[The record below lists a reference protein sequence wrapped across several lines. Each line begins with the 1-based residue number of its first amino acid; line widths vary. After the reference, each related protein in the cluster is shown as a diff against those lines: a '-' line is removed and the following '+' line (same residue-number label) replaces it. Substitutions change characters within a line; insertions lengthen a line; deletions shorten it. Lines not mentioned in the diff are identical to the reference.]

1 MLSYYLLM
9 IKDHIKTKIVGVL
22 KKIKVD
28 FDEKLIDLQPPTLL
42 SFGDYSSSIALKLG
56 KILKKNPIKIARKIQ
71 ENIGKDDFIE
81 KIEVINPGFLNF
93 WLSKKYYFFNLQ
105 SIAKSIFSFNN
116 FYFGLNKK
124 ILIEYAQPN
133 THKLFH
139 IGHLRN
145 ITLGEALAR
154 IFEAL
159 GNMVIRT
166 NYQGDI
172 GLHIAK
178 CLWAVKKEQEKNR
191 NVLDNF
197 KTISQK
203 IEFIGKMYALGTK
216 AYETNEKV
224 KKEVIEI
231 NKQIY
236 QKDPKIFDLWQKTR
250 QWSLD
255 YFEKIYNR
263 LDTRFDRL
271 FFESEMS
278 EKGREICQKALEKGI
293 LEKSQGALV
302 FNGKKYGLDTRV
314 FINSLGF
321 PTYEGKELAL
331 AEKEFFE
338 FGEIDKAIH
347 LTTPEQ
353 KSFFKVTFKVEELLN
368 PQKFKNKQQHL
379 PYEWVKLK
387 EGKMSSREGNIIE
400 ANWLIDKVKNKILT
414 NFKIDND
421 TAEKISIAAIK
432 YAFLKISPAKPF
444 YFDINESISLKG
456 NSGPYL
462 LYTHIR
468 AESILGKEK
477 KINFDNNIDSLSLLN
492 LKTDELNLLRFFHLF
507 SENIIKSAFYL
518 SPNFLCQY
526 LYELAQ
532 KFNLF
537 YEHYPILKE
546 KDKDLKKFRLL
557 TTLATANIIKKGLC
571 LLGVKT
577 VEKM

>member
-1 MLSYYLLM
+1 M
-9 IKDHIKTKIVGVL
+9 IKDKLKKKLINAL
-22 KKIKVD
+22 KKINVGV
-28 FDEKLIDLQPPTLL
+28 DEKIIDLQPPNLL
-42 SFGDYSSSIALKLG
+42 SFGDYSTSIALKLA
-56 KILKKNPIKIARKIQ
+56 KNLKQDPL
-71 ENIGKDDFIE
+71 NIGKKIINNLAKDELIE
-81 KIEVINPGFLNF
+81 KVELIKPGFINF
-93 WLSKKYYFFNLQ
+93 WLSKKTLFSNLYQ
-105 SIAKSIFSFNN
+105 QANNIFLFFSFS
-116 FYFGLNKK
+116 FGSNKK

-154 IFEAL
+154 IFEVL
-159 GNMVIRT
+159 GNKIIRT

-178 CLWAVKKEQEKNR
+178 CLWAIKKEQEKNK
-191 NVLDNF
+191 NILDDF

-203 IEFIGKMYALGTK
+203 IEFIGKMYTKGTK
-216 AYETNEKV
+216 AYEEDEKAKNEI
-224 KKEVIEI
+224 IEI

-236 QKDPKIFDLWQKTR
+236 EKDPKIFDLWQKTR
-250 QWSLD
+250 QWSLG
-255 YFEKIYNR
+255 YFEKIYHR
-263 LDTRFDRL
+263 LDTKFDRL

-278 EKGREICQKALEKGI
+278 EKGIEICQEALKKGI
-293 LEKSQGALV
+293 LEKSQGAIV
-302 FNGKKYGLDTRV
+302 FNGKKYNLDTRV

-331 AEKEFFE
+331 AEKEFSE

-368 PQKFKNKQQHL
+368 PKKFKDKQHHL
-379 PYEWVKLK
+379 TYEWVKLK
-387 EGKMSSREGNIIE
+387 EGKMSSREGNIVE

-414 NFKIDND
+414 HFKIDDD

-432 YAFLKISPAKPF
+432 YAFLKISPAKPLH
-444 YFDINESISLKG
+444 FDIEESVSLRG

-462 LYTHIR
+462 LYTYIR
-468 AESILGKEK
+468 AKSVLEKEGKIK
-477 KINFDNNIDSLSLLN
+477 LNNNLSSLPALN
-492 LKTDELNLLRFFHLF
+492 LKIDELDLLRFFNLF
-507 SENIIKSAFYL
+507 SESIIKSAAYL

-526 LYELAQ
+526 LYELSQ

-537 YEHYPILKE
+537 YENNPILKE
-546 KDKDLKKFRLL
+546 KNRRLKNFRLL
-557 TTLATANIIKKGLC
+557 TTAATANIIKKGLY
-571 LLGVKT
+571 LLGIKT

>member
-1 MLSYYLLM
+1 M
-9 IKDHIKTKIVGVL
+9 IKDELKKKLINAL
-22 KKIKVD
+22 KKINVGV
-28 FDEKLIDLQPPTLL
+28 DEKIIDLQPPNLL
-42 SFGDYSSSIALKLG
+42 SFGDYSTSIALKLA
-56 KILKKNPIKIARKIQ
+56 KNLKQDPL
-71 ENIGKDDFIE
+71 NIGKKIINNLAKDELIE
-81 KIEVINPGFLNF
+81 KVELIKPGFINF
-93 WLSKKYYFFNLQ
+93 WLSKKTLFSNLYQ
-105 SIAKSIFSFNN
+105 QANNIFLFFSFS
-116 FYFGLNKK
+116 FGSNKK

-145 ITLGEALAR
+145 ITLGESLAR
-154 IFEAL
+154 IFEVL
-159 GNMVIRT
+159 DNKIIRT

-178 CLWAVKKEQEKNR
+178 CLWAIKKEQEKNK
-191 NVLDNF
+191 NILDDF

-203 IEFIGKMYALGTK
+203 IEFIGKMYTKGTK
-216 AYETNEKV
+216 AYEEDEKAKNEI
-224 KKEVIEI
+224 IEI

-236 QKDPKIFDLWQKTR
+236 EKDPKIFDLWQKTR
-250 QWSLD
+250 QWSLS
-255 YFEKIYNR
+255 YFEKIYHR
-263 LDTRFDRL
+263 LDIKFDRL

-278 EKGREICQKALEKGI
+278 EKGIEICQEALKKGI
-293 LEKSQGALV
+293 LEKSQGAIV
-302 FNGKKYGLDTRV
+302 FNGKKYNLDTRV

-331 AEKEFFE
+331 AEKEFSE

-353 KSFFKVTFKVEELLN
+353 RSFFKVTFKVEELLN
-368 PQKFKNKQQHL
+368 PKKFKDKQHHL

-387 EGKMSSREGNIIE
+387 EGKMSSREGNIVE

-414 NFKIDND
+414 HFKIDDD

-432 YAFLKISPAKPF
+432 YAFLKISPAKPLH
-444 YFDINESISLKG
+444 FDIEESVSLRG

-462 LYTHIR
+462 LYTYIR
-468 AESILGKEK
+468 AKSVLEKEGKIK
-477 KINFDNNIDSLSLLN
+477 LNNNLSSLPALN
-492 LKTDELNLLRFFHLF
+492 LKIDELDLLRFFNLF
-507 SENIIKSAFYL
+507 SESIIKSASYL

-526 LYELAQ
+526 LYELSQ

-537 YEHYPILKE
+537 YENNPILKE
-546 KDKDLKKFRLL
+546 KNRSLKNFRLL
-557 TTLATANIIKKGLC
+557 TTAATANIIKKGLY
-571 LLGVKT
+571 LLGIKT

>member
-1 MLSYYLLM
+1 M
-9 IKDHIKTKIVGVL
+9 IKDDVKKKLVDAL
-22 KKIKVD
+22 KKIKVS
-28 FDEKLIDLQPPTLL
+28 FDEKEIDLQPPTLL

-56 KILKKNPIKIARKIQ
+56 KTLKENPIKIAEKIK
-71 ENIGKDDFIE
+71 EHIE
-81 KIEVINPGFLNF
+81 KNNLIEKVEVVSPGFLNF
-93 WLSKKYYFFNLQ
+93 WLSKQSYLFTLQ
-105 SIAKSIFSFNN
+105 SIAKNIFSIDA
-116 FYFGLNKK
+116 FYFGPNKK

-159 GNMVIRT
+159 GNKVIRA

-172 GLHIAK
+172 GLHISK
-178 CLWAVKKEQEKNR
+178 CLWAIKKEQEKNK
-191 NVLDNF
+191 NILDNF

-203 IEFIGKMYALGTK
+203 IEFIGKMYTKGTK
-216 AYETNEKV
+216 AYEEDEKA
-224 KKEVIEI
+224 KSAIIAI

-236 QKDPKIFDLWQKTR
+236 EKDPKIFDLWQKTR

-255 YFEKIYNR
+255 YLEKIYNR

-278 EKGREICQKALEKGI
+278 KKGIEICQEALKKGI
-293 LEKSQGALV
+293 LEKSQGAVV

-368 PQKFKNKQQHL
+368 PQKFKDKQQHL

-400 ANWLIDKVKNKILT
+400 TNWLIDKAKNKILT
-414 NFKIDND
+414 NFKIDDD

-432 YAFLKISPAKPF
+432 YAFLKISPVKPLH
-444 YFDINESISLKG
+444 FDIEESISLKG

-462 LYTHIR
+462 LYTYIR
-468 AESILGKEK
+468 AKSVLGKEGE
-477 KINFDNNIDSLSLLN
+477 INFDNDLSSLPALN
-492 LKTDELNLLRFFHLF
+492 LKIDELDLLRFFNLF
-507 SENIIKSAFYL
+507 SESIAKSAFHL

-526 LYELAQ
+526 LYELSQ

-537 YEHYPILKE
+537 YENNPILKE
-546 KDKDLKKFRLL
+546 KDKSLKTFRLL
-557 TTLATANIIKKGLC
+557 TTAATANIIKKGLY
-571 LLGVKT
+571 LLGIKT